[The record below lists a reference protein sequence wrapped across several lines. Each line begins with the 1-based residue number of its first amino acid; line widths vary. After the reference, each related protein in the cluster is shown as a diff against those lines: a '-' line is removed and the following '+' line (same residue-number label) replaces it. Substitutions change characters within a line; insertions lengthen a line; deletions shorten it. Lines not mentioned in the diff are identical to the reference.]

1 MLRTLG
7 LEADTMGVRRT
18 NLAALS
24 FSLLVCAGFG
34 AIYPSGFLRAQ
45 AQQKNPAPAPAPAAT
60 APRVQ
65 ADLDQLMRG
74 LLFNNANVIF
84 FAQSNDP
91 AAVTPERKASG
102 ATDPLAGVYGG
113 WAAVENSALA
123 LSEIANLLNLPGRAC
138 SNGKTAP
145 VTDPEWQKYVEGLRA
160 AGLAA
165 YQAAQTKNMDK
176 MLDAADQVSTACLN
190 CHDRYRQK
198 PGGTRCV

>member
-1 MLRTLG
+1 MMKLRWVTLASAG
-7 LEADTMGVRRT
+7 FT
-18 NLAALS
+18 
-24 FSLLVCAGFG
+24 LLVCAGLG
-34 AIYPSGFLRAQ
+34 AAFPARSANARPPQNA
-45 AQQKNPAPAPAPAAT
+45 AAPAT
-60 APRVQ
+60 AGAGTQHVE
-65 ADLDQLMRG
+65 ANLNQLMRG
-74 LLFNNANVIF
+74 ILFNNANVIF

-91 AAVTPERKASG
+91 AAVKRDAKASG

-113 WAAVENSALA
+113 WTAVEHSALA
-123 LSEIANLLNLPGRAC
+123 LAETANLLNLPGRAC

-160 AGLAA
+160 AGLVA